1 MWKLECYIL
10 EVWQSWLIALLL
22 KSSDPNR
29 VRGFESLS
37 FREINASVAQWSTA
51 LHL

>member
-37 FREINASVAQWSTA
+37 FREINASLAQLA
-51 LHL
+51 RARDL

>member
-10 EVWQSWLIALLL
+10 EVWQSWLIAPVL
-22 KSSDPNR
+22 KTGDPNR

-37 FREINASVAQWSTA
+37 FREINASLAQLA
-51 LHL
+51 RARDL

>member
-10 EVWQSWLIALLL
+10 EVWQSWLIAPVL
-22 KSSDPNR
+22 KTGDPNR
-29 VRGFESLS
+29 ARGFESLS